1 MVSCVTVPQFPTSVA
16 WQNKDV
22 LLIRV
27 HVDGSLDSS
36 EYRAIAGREA
46 ARRLPE
52 STESDVPVYE
62 IRCEFTSRPTP
73 TRGARRLATVRL
85 FPRPDPPSTSIS
97 TSTSTST
104 SNEVEVEVE
113 VEIERTVTIVY

>member
-36 EYRAIAGREA
+36 EYRAIAAREA
-46 ARRLPE
+46 ERRLPE

-85 FPRPDPPSTSIS
+85 FPRPDPPSPLPPTP
-97 TSTSTST
+97 TPTPTE
-104 SNEVEVEVE
+104 NEVEIEI
-113 VEIERTVTIVY
+113 EIERTVTIVY

>member
-36 EYRAIAGREA
+36 EYRAIAAREA
-46 ARRLPE
+46 ERRLPE

-85 FPRPDPPSTSIS
+85 FPRPDPPSPQPPPPTPPPPE
-97 TSTSTST
+97 
-104 SNEVEVEVE
+104 NENEIEI
-113 VEIERTVTIVY
+113 EIERTVTIVY